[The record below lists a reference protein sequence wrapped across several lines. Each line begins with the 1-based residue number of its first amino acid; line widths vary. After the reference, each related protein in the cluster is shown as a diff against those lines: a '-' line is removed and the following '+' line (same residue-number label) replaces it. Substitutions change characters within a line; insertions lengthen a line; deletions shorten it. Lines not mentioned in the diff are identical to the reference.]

1 MSEQII
7 AQSTV
12 MLGDAVGNIVIS
24 GTGRDVFSRT
34 EQSLFRESKCTRND
48 VSGHDD
54 QKRDQNYS

>member
-1 MSEQII
+1 
-7 AQSTV
+7 